1 MSQRAP
7 QLPRH
12 PIQIP
17 ALSGTAL
24 AVGAQPVNSGPPG
37 AAIRKGKVLPG
48 PLAECRWPLAQAP
61 LVPTALQEKNL
72 PEGLGVTQ
80 RVYVTEL
87 EGCCFPPFFFYY
99 CYCHIALKQNKT
111 KKLFSEWGA
120 KGIPFSAFTLFNV
133 PV

>member
-24 AVGAQPVNSGPPG
+24 GVGARPVNSGPPG

-87 EGCCFPPFFFYY
+87 EGCCFPPFFFLLLLLP
-99 CYCHIALKQNKT
+99 HSLKTKQNKKT
-111 KKLFSEWGA
+111 IF
-120 KGIPFSAFTLFNV
+120 
-133 PV
+133 

>member
-1 MSQRAP
+1 MEAGASDSSVSQHAP
-7 QLPRH
+7 QLPHH

-24 AVGAQPVNSGPPG
+24 AVGARPVNSGPPG

-87 EGCCFPPFFFYY
+87 EGCCFSPFFLLLLLP
-99 CYCHIALKQNKT
+99 HSLKTKQNKKT
-111 KKLFSEWGA
+111 IF
-120 KGIPFSAFTLFNV
+120 
-133 PV
+133 